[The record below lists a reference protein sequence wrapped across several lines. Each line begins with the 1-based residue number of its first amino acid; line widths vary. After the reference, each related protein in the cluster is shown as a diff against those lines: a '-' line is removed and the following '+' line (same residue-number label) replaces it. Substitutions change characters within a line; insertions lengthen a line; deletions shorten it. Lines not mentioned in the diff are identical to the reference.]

1 MSDGGEATTKELKRS
16 PKEVRVGHDEGE
28 ESSYAQ
34 SVLECAVSR
43 ERLFL
48 RALRSVAWH
57 SGYGAAVRE
66 GRPGAHSAPCES
78 EGRCV
83 ACAHTLLPLLTG
95 GMLFH
100 FLFFWRFVHRVCRGQ
115 VRSIQPSSLPADG
128 GHTLASHT
136 PTRPLSASWEWV
148 RLRAYGGT
156 ADVCLLAV
164 LTRC

>member
-1 MSDGGEATTKELKRS
+1 MSHGGEATTKELKRS

-115 VRSIQPSSLPADG
+115 VRSIYS
-128 GHTLASHT
+128 
-136 PTRPLSASWEWV
+136 
-148 RLRAYGGT
+148 RAHYQQMGGT
-156 ADVCLLAV
+156 HSPRTHPHAHYPLHGNGYVCERTAERRTSVCLQ
-164 LTRC
+164 C